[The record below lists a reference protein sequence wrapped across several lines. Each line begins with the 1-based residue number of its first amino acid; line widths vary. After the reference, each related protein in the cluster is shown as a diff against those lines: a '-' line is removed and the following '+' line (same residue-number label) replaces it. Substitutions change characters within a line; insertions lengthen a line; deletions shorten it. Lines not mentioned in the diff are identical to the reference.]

1 MDFLRLHMKKV
12 GRSTDNI
19 EAVSTTVTTAI
30 TVTTAGATTTISPD
44 RESRRSHNHRRL
56 HWWYFGLGNF
66 DVSTIHRNNCIR
78 ATWNTVCEFITS
90 NLVDHKA
97 VEFRGL
103 KTTWPESKK
112 AEVALPD
119 AGSVYFTV
127 FFASETTVI

>member
-1 MDFLRLHMKKV
+1 MSTHGSAETLVDNCMVHPAHPTVRKRLPPSILGQSCDSRALR
-12 GRSTDNI
+12 D
-19 EAVSTTVTTAI
+19 A
-30 TVTTAGATTTISPD
+30 
-44 RESRRSHNHRRL
+44 RRAHIFCWLYSFRL
-56 HWWYFGLGNF
+56 SF
-66 DVSTIHRNNCIR
+66 RNNCIR

-119 AGSVYFTV
+119 VGSVYFTV